1 MGPGEVGGTLHRAP
15 PSLAD
20 PPTPQGVVRVHLRG
34 ARDLRSKDRFMGGLV
49 EGKSDPYAVL
59 RVGTQV
65 VTSRVI
71 DDNLNPT
78 WDEVYEVRYP
88 PLHWGP
94 PQTSW
99 GCWGLQGPPCPPPTW
114 LQLWGTQGHS
124 QCPQP
129 GCGGRSTPNTA
140 ELDRGTPVRS
150 PAWLCLGGGV
160 PPASPPTDP
169 VPQFIVHEVPGQEME
184 VELFDKDPDQDDL
197 LGRCGGAGPPG

>member
-1 MGPGEVGGTLHRAP
+1 MGVGPGEVGGSLHRAP
-15 PSLAD
+15 LSLAN
-20 PPTPQGVVRVHLRG
+20 PLTPQGVVRVHLRG

-88 PLHWGP
+88 PLHRGP

-99 GCWGLQGPPCPPPTW
+99 GCWGLQGPPCPPR
-114 LQLWGTQGHS
+114 
-124 QCPQP
+124 P
-129 GCGGRSTPNTA
+129 GCS
-140 ELDRGTPVRS
+140 
-150 PAWLCLGGGV
+150 
-160 PPASPPTDP
+160 
-169 VPQFIVHEVPGQEME
+169 
-184 VELFDKDPDQDDL
+184 
-197 LGRCGGAGPPG
+197 CGGQRDTPSVPSWAVGAGAPQTQLGWTGGPP